1 MAGVKAQTALITGF
15 RLSLAGH
22 SPARSP
28 GTCVLRYDARAREP
42 GVAVMAAD
50 ASAAI
55 GQRSL
60 GDPSLLFPLKPP
72 LLRGCPRT
80 SMAEMQYP
88 LEIDFDYA
96 KVSRDIFHQP
106 PLSGLQRWA
115 PLLLPLVPELS
126 LGEGGTALIPSHR
139 IARWAG
145 LDGPIWLKD
154 ESRNPTW
161 SHKDRLNYCIV
172 STAVANGAR
181 GIAIASTGNH
191 GASAAAY
198 ARRAGL
204 RCVVISTPDAQ
215 RAFEHF
221 QTALGSD
228 FLLVSPQERWPT
240 LNRIVE
246 ETGFMPASNLTRFHT
261 GNPFG
266 PEGYK
271 TIAYEIFNQLG
282 GCAPGTIVLPTGYG
296 ELLFGVAKGFREL
309 KNLGVSDAIPQ
320 IVSAEPAVRAPLAR
334 AMSRNVAA
342 AEVTGPSS
350 LAAGIACTVSSY
362 RATVALRETR
372 GRPLT
377 FHEEV
382 VAEATRQLAHEGLWQ
397 EYSGVAG
404 LAALR
409 EARERG
415 EAFAEPV
422 VTVLT
427 STGLKE
433 IPTSPVVSSSAPG
446 PLLDGVIASLK
457 RE

>member
-1 MAGVKAQTALITGF
+1 MADNG
-15 RLSLAGH
+15 
-22 SPARSP
+22 
-28 GTCVLRYDARAREP
+28 
-42 GVAVMAAD
+42 
-50 ASAAI
+50 SAAI

-60 GDPSLLFPLKPP
+60 GDPSLLFPLAPP
-72 LLRGCPRT
+72 LLRGCSRT
-80 SMAEMQYP
+80 STPDMQYP
-88 LEIDFDYA
+88 LEIDFDYE
-96 KVSRDIFHQP
+96 KISRDIFRQP
-106 PLSGLQRWA
+106 PLPGLQRWA
-115 PLLLPLVPELS
+115 PLLPPLAAELS
-126 LGEGGTALIPSHR
+126 LGEGGTALVASQR
-139 IARWAG
+139 MARWVG
-145 LDGPIWLKD
+145 LEGPIWLKD

-172 STAVANGAR
+172 STALANGAR
-181 GIAIASTGNH
+181 GIAVASTGNH

-228 FLLVSPQERWPT
+228 FLLVPREERWPA
-240 LNRIVE
+240 LNRIVD

-271 TIAYEIFNQLG
+271 TIAYEIFSQLG
-282 GCAPGTIVLPTGYG
+282 GRVPGTVVLPTGYG
-296 ELLFGVAKGFREL
+296 ELLFGVSKGFREL
-309 KNLGVSDAIPQ
+309 KDLGVSDAFPQ
-320 IVSAEPAVRAPLAR
+320 ILSAEPAVRAPLAR
-334 AMSRNVAA
+334 AMSRNEAA
-342 AEVTGPSS
+342 AEVTGPPS

-362 RATVALRETR
+362 RAVVALRESR

-377 FHEEV
+377 FHDDV
-382 VAEATRQLAHEGLWQ
+382 LAEAASELAHEGLWQ

-409 EARERG
+409 EARRRG
-415 EAFAEPV
+415 EVVAEPV

-433 IPTSPVVSSSAPG
+433 IPAISIISAATARPS
-446 PLLDGVIASLK
+446 LDSVIASLQRK
-457 RE
+457 QD

>member
-1 MAGVKAQTALITGF
+1 MTA
-15 RLSLAGH
+15 AN
-22 SPARSP
+22 
-28 GTCVLRYDARAREP
+28 
-42 GVAVMAAD
+42 

-60 GDPSLLFPLKPP
+60 GDPSLLFPLSPP

-80 SMAEMQYP
+80 SAPDMQYP
-88 LEIDFDYA
+88 LEIEFDYT
-96 KVSRDIFHQP
+96 KVPADIFRQP
-106 PLSGLQRWA
+106 PLPGLQRWA
-115 PLLLPLVPELS
+115 PLLPPLAEGLS
-126 LGEGGTALIPSHR
+126 LGEGGTALIASQR
-139 IARWAG
+139 MARWAG
-145 LDGPIWLKD
+145 VEGPIWLKD

-181 GIAIASTGNH
+181 GIAVASTGNH

-204 RCVVISTPDAQ
+204 RCVVISTLDAQ

-228 FLLVSPQERWPT
+228 FLLVPPAERWPA
-240 LNRIVE
+240 LNRIVD

-271 TIAYEIFNQLG
+271 TIAYEIFSQLG
-282 GCAPGTIVLPTGYG
+282 GRVPGTVVLPTGYG
-296 ELLFGVAKGFREL
+296 ELLFGVSKGFREL
-309 KNLGVSDAIPQ
+309 KDMGVAQSVPQ
-320 IVSAEPAVRAPLAR
+320 IFSAEPAVRAPLAH
-334 AMSRNVAA
+334 AMSRNEAA
-342 AEVTGPSS
+342 AEVSGPSS
-350 LAAGIACTVSSY
+350 IAAGIACTVSSY
-362 RATVALRETR
+362 RAVVGLRTSH
-372 GRPLT
+372 GRALT
-377 FHEEV
+377 FRDDV
-382 VAEATRQLAHEGLWQ
+382 LAEAASELANEGLWQ

-409 EARERG
+409 EARQRG
-415 EAFAEPV
+415 EVFAEPV

-433 IPTSPVVSSSAPG
+433 VPTTSIVSSGAARPSV
-446 PLLDGVIASLK
+446 DSVIASLERK
-457 RE
+457 

>member
-1 MAGVKAQTALITGF
+1 
-15 RLSLAGH
+15 
-22 SPARSP
+22 
-28 GTCVLRYDARAREP
+28 
-42 GVAVMAAD
+42 MAANG
-50 ASAAI
+50 SAAI

-60 GDPSLLFPLKPP
+60 GDPTLLFPLRPP

-80 SMAEMQYP
+80 STPDMQYP

-96 KVSRDIFHQP
+96 KVSKDIFRQH
-106 PLSGLQRWA
+106 PLPGLLRWA
-115 PLLLPLVPELS
+115 PLLPPLAAELS
-126 LGEGGTALIPSHR
+126 LGEGGTSLVASR
-139 IARWAG
+139 RMARWVG
-145 LDGPIWLKD
+145 LEGPIWLKD

-172 STAVANGAR
+172 SMALANGAR
-181 GIAIASTGNH
+181 GIAVASTGNH
-191 GASAAAY
+191 GASSAAY

-204 RCVVISTPDAQ
+204 RCVVISSPDAQ

-228 FLLVSPQERWPT
+228 FLLVPHEERWPT
-240 LNRIVE
+240 LNRIVA

-271 TIAYEIFNQLG
+271 TIAYEIFSQLG
-282 GCAPGTIVLPTGYG
+282 GRVPGTVVLPTGYG

-309 KNLGVSDAIPQ
+309 KSLGISDGVPQ
-320 IVSAEPAVRAPLAR
+320 ILSAEPAVRAPLAC
-334 AMSRNVAA
+334 AISRNEAA
-342 AEVTGPSS
+342 AEVIGPPSI
-350 LAAGIACTVSSY
+350 AAGIACTVSSY
-362 RATVALRETR
+362 RAVVALRSSG

-377 FHEEV
+377 FHDDV
-382 VAEATRQLAHEGLWQ
+382 LAEAASELAHEGLWQ

-409 EARERG
+409 EARQRG

-433 IPTSPVVSSSAPG
+433 MPTTSIVSPAAARPS
-446 PLLDGVIASLK
+446 LDTLIASLQRK
-457 RE
+457 